1 MTPLSLIPLP
11 WKIGAALVLAGAL
24 AGAGVAYHHHVY
36 QQGFDAAVE
45 ERAARDLAAVVN
57 RVGENTAIG
66 IKQDSLNKF
75 LTKDKDEKLA
85 PVVQRIYVDRVRVG
99 PAICVGPA
107 APAQAESAGGSDGTD
122 TGGRLVRSDIERDLR
137 ALKVAVEKHFATGRT
152 CQAFVT
158 GNGLAP

>member
-1 MTPLSLIPLP
+1 MIPFP
-11 WKIGAALVLAGAL
+11 SVVWKIGAALALIGAL
-24 AGAGVAYHHHVY
+24 AAAHTWRVHQAD
-36 QQGFDAAVE
+36 QEGFDRATS

-99 PAICVGPA
+99 PAICGGPA
-107 APAQAESAGGSDGTD
+107 TPAQTESAGGSDGTD

-137 ALKVAVEKHFATGRT
+137 ALKVAVEQHFATGRT